1 MKHILLTTIAAVVL
15 VGFLTGMATGAL
27 VALLMSVVTT
37 ENVMSAGWSALLTVI
52 GTPLASA
59 FIINCGAKIIINYG
73 AKKLEF
79 CEPRLI
85 QLIPVAFLT
94 LFIPVFGL
102 LMGTPNKV
110 DVLLMTLVGAVGG
123 AFWSTPFVLWNI
135 FRSVLL
141 LRKHGGKTGAELKA
155 EGK

>member
-1 MKHILLTTIAAVVL
+1 MKHLLLTTIAAVVL
-15 VGFLTGMATGAL
+15 AGFLNGMATGAL

-59 FIINCGAKIIINYG
+59 FIINYG

-110 DVLLMTLVGAVGG
+110 DVALMTLVGAVGG

-135 FRSVLL
+135 FRNVHRL
-141 LRKHGGKTGAELKA
+141 LRKHGGKTGGQLKA

>member
-1 MKHILLTTIAAVVL
+1 MKHLLLTTIAAVVL
-15 VGFLTGMATGAL
+15 AGFLNGMATGAL

-52 GTPLASA
+52 GTPFASA
-59 FIINCGAKIIINYG
+59 FIINYG

-110 DVLLMTLVGAVGG
+110 DVALMTLVGAVGG

-135 FRSVLL
+135 FRNVHRL
-141 LRKHGGKTGAELKA
+141 LRKHGGKTGEELKA
-155 EGK
+155 EATK

>member
-1 MKHILLTTIAAVVL
+1 MKHLLLTTIAAVVL
-15 VGFLTGMATGAL
+15 AGFLNGMATGAL

-59 FIINCGAKIIINYG
+59 FIINYG

-110 DVLLMTLVGAVGG
+110 DVALMTLVGAVGG

-135 FRSVLL
+135 FRNVHRL
-141 LRKHGGKTGAELKA
+141 LRKHGGKTGEELKA